1 MTASRRG
8 PPAEAAAET
17 PARPARARRQN
28 PSPGTSQGSGS
39 RRDARERAC
48 TYLTADPAVE
58 ILKALAEPV
67 RLDIMARIVA
77 VDELACTT
85 LEKELPISK
94 STISYHMKLLYHAR
108 LIDIRKEGR
117 YYHYRARTTEIEEV
131 IPGLSGWL
139 RRRSSNGGLQSFS
152 A

>member
-1 MTASRRG
+1 MTASRRAL
-8 PPAEAAAET
+8 PAEAA
-17 PARPARARRQN
+17 ARPARARRQA
-28 PSPGTSQGSGS
+28 PSPATSQRS
-39 RRDARERAC
+39 RGRPDARERLS

-94 STISYHMKLLYHAR
+94 STISYHMKLLHHAR
-108 LIDIRKEGR
+108 LIDIRKDGR

-131 IPGLSGWL
+131 IPGLSAWL
-139 RRRSSNGGLQSFS
+139 RHRSSTGGLRSFS
-152 A
+152 G